1 MTDPQEAYRRWE
13 GIDSPLE
20 DGGAAFDQRL
30 RLVLCGIVIG
40 CAIGLLTMAIFV
52 TGA

>member
-20 DGGAAFDQRL
+20 DGGAAFDHKL
-30 RLVLCGIVIG
+30 LKVLFVIVAICGVGLIG
-40 CAIGLLTMAIFV
+40 ISIS
-52 TGA
+52 